1 MSQKGVATMD
11 VQRVRDVVFRVL
23 SYQLVVRQS
32 RMYLGWAIRQLACVD
47 GNVRTRAVA
56 LQFHRQPDHQEG

>member
-32 RMYLGWAIRQLACVD
+32 RM
-47 GNVRTRAVA
+47 
-56 LQFHRQPDHQEG
+56 